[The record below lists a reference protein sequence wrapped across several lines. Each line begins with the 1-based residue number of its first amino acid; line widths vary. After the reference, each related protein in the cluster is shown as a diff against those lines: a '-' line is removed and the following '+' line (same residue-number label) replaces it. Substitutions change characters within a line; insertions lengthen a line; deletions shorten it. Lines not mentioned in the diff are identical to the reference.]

1 MQIDFIKLIFYAFSA
16 VAIFGAGMVVFS
28 RHAVRSVLSLVL
40 TFTAVAGLW
49 MLLQSEFLAL
59 TLILVYV
66 GAVMVLFLFVVMM
79 LKMSADPLNEGF
91 ARYLPVGILLAV
103 CLIGQIIWMFGKDTI
118 MQSLNVLPVM
128 PLDYSNITVLG
139 NALYTEYLYPFEIA
153 GVILT
158 VAIIAAIGLS
168 ARGPRQRKVQD
179 VSAQIATKKSDRL
192 TVLKGVK

>member
-16 VAIFGAGMVVFS
+16 VALFGAGMVVFS
-28 RHAVRSVLSLVL
+28 RNAVRSVLSLVL

-79 LKMSADPLNEGF
+79 LKMSADPLKEGF
-91 ARYLPVGILLAV
+91 ARYLPIGILLAV
-103 CLIGQIIWMFGKDTI
+103 CLIGQMIWLFGKDAI
-118 MQSLNVLPVM
+118 MQTLNILPVM
-128 PLDYSNITVLG
+128 PLDYSNITALG
-139 NALYTEYLYPFEIA
+139 NALFTEYLYPFEIA

-158 VAIIAAIGLS
+158 VAIIAAIGLTGS
-168 ARGPRQRKVQD
+168 RPRQRKIQD

>member
-1 MQIDFIKLIFYAFSA
+1 
-16 VAIFGAGMVVFS
+16 
-28 RHAVRSVLSLVL
+28 
-40 TFTAVAGLW
+40 
-49 MLLQSEFLAL
+49 
-59 TLILVYV
+59 
-66 GAVMVLFLFVVMM
+66 
-79 LKMSADPLNEGF
+79 
-91 ARYLPVGILLAV
+91 
-103 CLIGQIIWMFGKDTI
+103 
-118 MQSLNVLPVM
+118 M